1 MDYSGI
7 AKDVLAVLPSDPTD
21 QLDLAHRI
29 SNLAFNSKVSPFAV
43 GVARP
48 SSQLGGRWAGFT
60 LLGQA
65 NHVGSGLRQTIVM
78 QWTARCV
85 SHG

>member
-48 SSQLGGRWAGFT
+48 SSPHSSGDDGRV
-60 LLGQA
+60 LLC
-65 NHVGSGLRQTIVM
+65 SGRQTMWGVGCGR
-78 QWTARCV
+78 QL
-85 SHG
+85 